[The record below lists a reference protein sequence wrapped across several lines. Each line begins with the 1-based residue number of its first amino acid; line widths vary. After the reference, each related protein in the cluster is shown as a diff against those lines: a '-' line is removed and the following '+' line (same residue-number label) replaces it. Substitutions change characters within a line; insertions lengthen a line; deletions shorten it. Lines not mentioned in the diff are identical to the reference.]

1 MTKRKE
7 RLTVTVDRA
16 LLEAAH
22 EAVSAGRAES
32 VSAWVSF
39 ALAERMAKE
48 RRLSALAEAIA
59 AYEGDFGGISEQEM
73 VDQVRADRTSAVV
86 VRGSAE
92 RAGGGRR
99 RGGAA

>member
-39 ALAERMAKE
+39 ALAERVAKE
-48 RRLSALAEAIA
+48 RRLTALSEAIA
-59 AYEGDFGGISEQEM
+59 AYEADFGVITEQEM
-73 VDQVRADRTSAVV
+73 IEQVRTDRESAVV
-86 VRGSAE
+86 VRGSAKG
-92 RAGGGRR
+92 AGGKRR
-99 RGGAA
+99 RSGAA